1 MKIKVYYILLLMVI
15 GVSCQDDDAKRE
27 TARLKNLE
35 KTEKVFETVN
45 KNWNFSERPM
55 NAETQTWLS
64 NWNEWRNFLTEIKQ
78 KPKSSIG
85 AFKKKS
91 KTLSKKVRDLNN
103 NIPIKFAN
111 PQVKSRISILTTQ
124 INSLDLYMNLDNV
137 PAEKVVALV
146 PEINKAIASLQL
158 QFEEIV
164 RKDKIPMEQG
174 ESDMIRMLDTT
185 RAIPSTPVNKTLPR
199 N

>member
-1 MKIKVYYILLLMVI
+1 MKIKVYYILFLLVI

-35 KTEKVFETVN
+35 KREKVFETIN
-45 KNWNFSERPM
+45 KNWSFSERQM
-55 NAETQTWLS
+55 NGETQTWLS
-64 NWNEWRNFLTEIKQ
+64 NWSEWRNFLTEIKQ

-111 PQVKSRISILTTQ
+111 PQVKSRIAILTTQ

-137 PAEKVVALV
+137 PAEKVVVLI
-146 PEINKAIASLQL
+146 PEINTALASLQL

-185 RAIPSTPVNKTLPR
+185 RAIPSSPINKTLPR

>member
-1 MKIKVYYILLLMVI
+1 M
-15 GVSCQDDDAKRE
+15 
-27 TARLKNLE
+27 
-35 KTEKVFETVN
+35 
-45 KNWNFSERPM
+45 
-55 NAETQTWLS
+55 
-64 NWNEWRNFLTEIKQ
+64 
-78 KPKSSIG
+78 
-85 AFKKKS
+85 
-91 KTLSKKVRDLNN
+91 
-103 NIPIKFAN
+103 
-111 PQVKSRISILTTQ
+111 TTQ

-146 PEINKAIASLQL
+146 PEINIAIASLQL

>member
-1 MKIKVYYILLLMVI
+1 MKIKAYYILLLMVI
-15 GVSCQDDDAKRE
+15 GVSCQDDDSNRE

-35 KTEKVFETVN
+35 KTEKVFETIN
-45 KNWNFSERPM
+45 KNWNFSEKPM
-55 NAETQTWLS
+55 NGETQTWVS
-64 NWNEWRNFLTEIKQ
+64 NWREWSDFLSELKQ

-91 KTLSKKVRDLNN
+91 KTLSKKVQQLNN

-111 PQVKSRISILTTQ
+111 PQVRSRIAILTTQ
-124 INSLDLYMNLDNV
+124 IHLLDLYMNLDNV
-137 PAEKVVALV
+137 PAEKVVPLV
-146 PEINKAIASLQL
+146 SEINTALASLQL

-185 RAIPSTPVNKTLPR
+185 RAIPSTSINKTLPR

>member
-1 MKIKVYYILLLMVI
+1 MKIKLYYIFLLMVI
-15 GVSCQDDDAKRE
+15 GVSCQDDEAKRE
-27 TARLKNLE
+27 TARVKNLE
-35 KTEKVFETVN
+35 KREQVFETIS

-55 NAETQTWLS
+55 NSETQTWVS
-64 NWNEWRNFLTEIKQ
+64 NWEEWKGFLTELKQ

-91 KTLSKKVRDLNN
+91 KTLSQKVFYLNA
-103 NIPIKFAN
+103 NIPPKFNN

-124 INSLDLYMNLDNV
+124 INSLDLYMNLDNI
-137 PAEKVVALV
+137 PANKVVTLV
-146 PEINKAIASLQL
+146 PEINTAIASLQL

-185 RAIPSTPVNKTLPR
+185 RAIPSAPINKTVPK

>member
-1 MKIKVYYILLLMVI
+1 MKFKVYYILLLMVI

-27 TARLKNLE
+27 TARLKNLQ
-35 KTEKVFETVN
+35 KTEQVFETIN
-45 KNWNFSERPM
+45 KNWSFSEKPM
-55 NAETQTWLS
+55 NNETETWLN
-64 NWNEWRNFLTEIKQ
+64 NWSEWSNFLTELKQ

-85 AFKKKS
+85 AFKKKA

-111 PQVKSRISILTTQ
+111 PQVKSRIAILTTQ
-124 INSLDLYMNLDNV
+124 IQSLDLYINLDDI

-146 PEINKAIASLQL
+146 PEINAALASLQL

-174 ESDMIRMLDTT
+174 ESDMIKMLDTT
-185 RAIPSTPVNKTLPR
+185 RAIPSAPKTNIFPR

>member
-1 MKIKVYYILLLMVI
+1 MKIKVYYILFLMVI
-15 GVSCQDDDAKRE
+15 GVSCQDDDARRE

-55 NAETQTWLS
+55 NSETQTWLS

-185 RAIPSTPVNKTLPR
+185 RAIPSTRVN
-199 N
+199 

>member
-15 GVSCQDDDAKRE
+15 GVSCQDDDTKRE
-27 TARLKNLE
+27 TARLKNME
-35 KTEKVFETVN
+35 KTEKVFETIN
-45 KNWNFSERPM
+45 KNWNFNDRSM
-55 NAETQTWLS
+55 NPETQTWVS
-64 NWNEWRNFLTEIKQ
+64 NWSEWRNFLTELRE

-85 AFKKKS
+85 AFKKKA
-91 KTLSKKVRDLNN
+91 KTLSKKVQDLNN

-111 PQVKSRISILTTQ
+111 PQVKSRIAILTTQ
-124 INSLDLYMNLDNV
+124 IHSLDLYINLDNI
-137 PAEKVVALV
+137 PAEKVVALI
-146 PEINKAIASLQL
+146 PEINTALASLQL

-174 ESDMIRMLDTT
+174 ESDMIKMLDTT
-185 RAIPSTPVNKTLPR
+185 RAIPSTPINKTLPR

>member
-1 MKIKVYYILLLMVI
+1 
-15 GVSCQDDDAKRE
+15 
-27 TARLKNLE
+27 
-35 KTEKVFETVN
+35 
-45 KNWNFSERPM
+45 M
-55 NAETQTWLS
+55 NAETQTWLG
-64 NWNEWRNFLTEIKQ
+64 NWNEWRDFLSELKL

-91 KTLSKKVRDLNN
+91 KTLSKKVQQLNN

-111 PQVKSRISILTTQ
+111 PQVKSRIAILTTQ
-124 INSLDLYMNLDNV
+124 IHSLDLYMNLDNI
-137 PAEKVVALV
+137 PAEKVVALI
-146 PEINKAIASLQL
+146 PEINTAVASLQL

-174 ESDMIRMLDTT
+174 ESDMIRMLDTA
-185 RAIPSTPVNKTLPR
+185 RAIPSTPLNKPLPR

>member
-35 KTEKVFETVN
+35 KTEKVFETIN
-45 KNWNFSERPM
+45 KNWNFSEMPM
-55 NAETQTWLS
+55 NGETQTWLG
-64 NWNEWRNFLTEIKQ
+64 NWSEWRNFLTEIKQ

-91 KTLSKKVRDLNN
+91 KTLSKKVRELNN

-137 PAEKVVALV
+137 PADKVVALV

-185 RAIPSTPVNKTLPR
+185 RAIPSAPINKTLPR

>member
-35 KTEKVFETVN
+35 KTEKVFEIIN
-45 KNWNFSERPM
+45 KNWNFNDRPM
-55 NAETQTWLS
+55 NSETQTWVS
-64 NWNEWRNFLTEIKQ
+64 NWSEWRNFVGELKQ

-85 AFKKKS
+85 AFKKKA
-91 KTLSKKVRDLNN
+91 KDLSAKVRALNN
-103 NIPIKFAN
+103 NIPVKFNN
-111 PQVKSRISILTTQ
+111 PQVKSRIAILTTQ
-124 INSLDLYMNLDNV
+124 IHSLDLYINLDNI
-137 PAEKVVALV
+137 PAQKVVALV
-146 PEINKAIASLQL
+146 PEINTALSSLQL

-174 ESDMIRMLDTT
+174 ESDMIKMLDTT
-185 RAIPSTPVNKTLPR
+185 RAIPSAPIK
-199 N
+199 

>member
-1 MKIKVYYILLLMVI
+1 MKIKAYYILLLMVI

-35 KTEKVFETVN
+35 KTEKVFEIIT
-45 KNWNFSERPM
+45 KNWNFNERPM
-55 NAETQTWLS
+55 NGETQTWLS
-64 NWNEWRNFLTEIKQ
+64 NWSEWRNFLTEIKQ

-91 KTLSKKVRDLNN
+91 KTLSKKVRELNN

-185 RAIPSTPVNKTLPR
+185 RAIPSAPINKTFPR

>member
-1 MKIKVYYILLLMVI
+1 MKIKAYYILFLMVI

-185 RAIPSTPVNKTLPR
+185 RAIPSTPVNKTLPK